1 MLWHC
6 ASKNGRCSET
16 PREFHVGHFLEFIT
30 GEDLGGIQT
39 RLLSD
44 GAGGLRII
52 AGYHDD
58 PDASRAAFLDR
69 RRDAWTEGIGKPGQ
83 TEKLEREATRCL
95 WASIIGWDSCFG
107 DSENPDALAA
117 HFIDRS
123 VKLAAIVL
131 GQTAK
136 LGYGLRRA
144 LSGNKKV
151 AADPVLPYVCH
162 GQKIRGKAVFPFGYE
177 TMVRLIGG
185 DQNLFTESVERLFHR
200 IERLTR
206 A

>member
-30 GEDLGGIQT
+30 GEDPGGIQT

-69 RRDAWTEGIGKPGQ
+69 CRDAWTEGIGKPGQ
-83 TEKLEREATRCL
+83 PEKFEREATRRL
-95 WASIIGWDSCFG
+95 WASIIGRESCFG
-107 DSENPDALAA
+107 DRENPDALAA
-117 HFIDRS
+117 HFIDCS
-123 VKLAAIVL
+123 VKLVATVL
-131 GQTAK
+131 GQPAK
-136 LGYGLRRA
+136 LGYGLRCA
-144 LSGNKKV
+144 FSGNEKI
-151 AADPVLPYVCH
+151 AAVSVLPYICH
-162 GQKIRGKAVFPFGYE
+162 GQEIGGKAVFPFGYD
-177 TMVRLIGG
+177 TLVR
-185 DQNLFTESVERLFHR
+185 
-200 IERLTR
+200 
-206 A
+206 